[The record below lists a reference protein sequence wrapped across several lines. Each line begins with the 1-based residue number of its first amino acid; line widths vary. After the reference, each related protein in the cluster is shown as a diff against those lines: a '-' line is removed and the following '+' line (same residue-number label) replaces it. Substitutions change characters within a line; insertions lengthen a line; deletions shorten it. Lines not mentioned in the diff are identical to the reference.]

1 MSPTESFLIENK
13 TIAKLLLRIGE
24 QFGKIFHRLHRDYGN
39 QIADRYHF
47 ARRLAAEACHA
58 APAAPGAGNPPNWG
72 AVKEI
77 NNI

>member
-1 MSPTESFLIENK
+1 LEKFSIDHTAIM
-13 TIAKLLLRIGE
+13 
-24 QFGKIFHRLHRDYGN
+24 GN
-39 QIADRYHF
+39 QIADRHHF

-58 APAAPGAGNPPNWG
+58 APAAFGAGNPPNLG

>member
-1 MSPTESFLIENK
+1 LDRVLGNNLEKFSIDYTALM
-13 TIAKLLLRIGE
+13 
-24 QFGKIFHRLHRDYGN
+24 GK

-58 APAAPGAGNPPNWG
+58 APAAFGAGNPPNLG